1 MKIAITGSTGFVGS
15 QLVKKLIAQGHSLLL
30 LVRNPAKIRGLLT
43 AEQLAQVE
51 IVPYQATESG
61 DWQAKITDCEAVI
74 NLAGSPIAERWTPEY
89 KQTILKTRQLGTQR
103 MVEAIAAS
111 SSRPKVFINA
121 SAIGF
126 YGASETATFDEQSP
140 AGQDFLANV
149 CQQWEGAAQKVTE
162 LGVRL
167 VILRLGI
174 VLGNG
179 GALAKMIP
187 PFKLFAGG
195 PLGTGR
201 QWFSWIDRDDLVAL
215 ILFALEQES
224 MQGTFNATAPQPVRM
239 TELCHVLG
247 ELLHRPSWL
256 PVPDFALEL
265 LLGEAAKV
273 VLEGQQVL
281 PKATQNTGFNFVY
294 PEIHTSL
301 RKILS
306 EANHF

>member
-30 LVRNPAKIRGLLT
+30 LVRSPAKIRGLLT

-103 MVEAIAAS
+103 LVEAIAAS

-281 PKATQNTGFNFVY
+281 PKATQNAGFNFVY

>member
-61 DWQAKITDCEAVI
+61 DWQAKIAGCEAVI
-74 NLAGSPIAERWTPEY
+74 NLAGSPIAERWTSEY

-103 MVEAIAAS
+103 LVEAIAAS
-111 SSRPKVFINA
+111 SSRPKVLINA

-126 YGASETATFDEQSP
+126 YGASETATFDEHSP

-201 QWFSWIDRDDLVAL
+201 QWFSWVDRDDLVAL
-215 ILFALEQES
+215 ILFALAQES

-256 PVPDFALEL
+256 PVPDF
-265 LLGEAAKV
+265 GII
-273 VLEGQQVL
+273 
-281 PKATQNTGFNFVY
+281 TRR
-294 PEIHTSL
+294 S
-301 RKILS
+301 S
-306 EANHF
+306 

>member
-61 DWQAKITDCEAVI
+61 DWQAKIPGCEAVI

-103 MVEAIAAS
+103 LVEAIAAS

-281 PKATQNTGFNFVY
+281 PKATQNAGFNFVY

>member
-1 MKIAITGSTGFVGS
+1 MDDGNAILIFV
-15 QLVKKLIAQGHSLLL
+15 
-30 LVRNPAKIRGLLT
+30 
-43 AEQLAQVE
+43 
-51 IVPYQATESG
+51 
-61 DWQAKITDCEAVI
+61 
-74 NLAGSPIAERWTPEY
+74 
-89 KQTILKTRQLGTQR
+89 
-103 MVEAIAAS
+103 
-111 SSRPKVFINA
+111 
-121 SAIGF
+121 
-126 YGASETATFDEQSP
+126 
-140 AGQDFLANV
+140 
-149 CQQWEGAAQKVTE
+149 
-162 LGVRL
+162 
-167 VILRLGI
+167 
-174 VLGNG
+174 
-179 GALAKMIP
+179 
-187 PFKLFAGG
+187 
-195 PLGTGR
+195 
-201 QWFSWIDRDDLVAL
+201 VAL

-281 PKATQNTGFNFVY
+281 PKATQNAGFNFVY